1 MIKKLLK
8 ATVVGASIFAMVGAA
23 GAADVNINIYGA
35 SAQYK
40 FWNSAAD
47 DFMLAQGC
55 TSVQQAAGSTTYNTK
70 DNGITKGTC
79 GSDTWYIRYTS
90 KASYDGIR
98 AMQCIDPDG
107 TSGCA
112 NPCERKLADETPSTV
127 PANGGTNWGAKIV
140 YSLACKDV
148 NVGASDVEAGA
159 LAGMESHGH
168 LKGHLGGVW
177 VDRVMDPSTI
187 YDTGLANYRPIVVP
201 FAFFRE
207 NNVPYT
213 NLSHMQAAH
222 IFSGQIWDWSDF
234 NPAVASQAVTICL
247 RHAGSGTHA
256 TLNAVVMQN
265 AANIIT
271 EEGDGMLT
279 PTAWFNDG
287 SSDMANCVKDNSGSV
302 GYADAD
308 QTFAANVSRMSYEGV
323 TADVTNIVNGN
334 YPFWAAQWL
343 YVDSIVLNS
352 PIDKL
357 ATWAGNPANMPLDRR
372 PFWAA
377 QDEMNVVKSNSFT
390 FPVRQ

>member
-23 GAADVNINIYGA
+23 NAAEVNINIYGA
-35 SAQYK
+35 SAQYTY
-40 FWNSAAD
+40 WNDAAD
-47 DFMLAQGC
+47 DFMVDLGC
-55 TSVQQAAGSTTYNTK
+55 TAIQQAAGNTANSTSGH
-70 DNGITKGTC
+70 GITRGTC
-79 GSDTWYIRYTS
+79 GADTWHIRYSS
-90 KASYDGIR
+90 KASFDGIR

-112 NPCERKLADETPSTV
+112 NPCERRLADETT
-127 PANGGTNWGAKIV
+127 TNWGTRV
-140 YSLACKDV
+140 VTSLACKDV
-148 NVGASDVEAGA
+148 NVGASDVEAA
-159 LAGMESHGH
+159 AIAGMESHGQ
-168 LKGHLGGVW
+168 LRGHLGGGW
-177 VDRVMDPSTI
+177 VDRVMDASTI

-201 FAFFRE
+201 FAFFKE

-213 NLSHMQAAH
+213 NLSKMQAVH
-222 IFSGQIWDWSDF
+222 IFSGSIWDWSDF
-234 NPAVASQAVTICL
+234 DPTVASQAVTICL

-256 TLNAVVMQN
+256 TLNAVVMAN
-265 AANIIT
+265 AAGLIT

-279 PTAWFNDG
+279 PVAWFNDG
-287 SSDMANCVKDNSGSV
+287 SSDMANCVVQNAGSV

-308 QTFAANVSRMSYEGV
+308 QTFAANVTRLSYEGV
-323 TADVTNIVNGN
+323 AATKNNIVNGN

-343 YVDSIVLNS
+343 YVDAIVPNS

-357 ATWAGNPANMPLDRR
+357 ATWAADPDNMPAGRA

>member
-23 GAADVNINIYGA
+23 SAADQNINIYGA
-35 SAQYK
+35 SAQYT
-40 FWNSAAD
+40 FWNDAAD
-47 DFMLAQGC
+47 DFLRDQGC
-55 TSVQQAAGSTTYNTK
+55 TGVQQAAGSTTYSTK
-70 DNGITKGTC
+70 SHGITKGTC
-79 GSDTWYIRYTS
+79 GSDTWYIRYS
-90 KASYDGIR
+90 AKASFDGIR
-98 AMQCIDPDG
+98 AMQGIDPDG
-107 TSGCA
+107 TSGCT
-112 NPCERKLADETPSTV
+112 NGGQRKLANETPSTV
-127 PANGGTNWGAKIV
+127 PANGGTNWTAGIV

-159 LAGMESHGH
+159 LAGMQSHGQ
-168 LKGHLGGVW
+168 LRGHLGGGW
-177 VDRVMDPSTI
+177 VDREMDASTI
-187 YDTGLANYRPIVVP
+187 YDTGLSNYRPIVVP
-201 FAFFRE
+201 FAFFKE

-213 NLSHMQAAH
+213 NLSRMQAAH
-222 IFSGQIWDWSDF
+222 IFSGQIWDWNDF
-234 NPAVASQAVTICL
+234 DPTVASQAVTICL

-256 TLNAVVMQN
+256 TLNAVVMAN
-265 AANIIT
+265 AAGLIT

-279 PTAWFNDG
+279 PVAWFNDG
-287 SSDMANCVKDNSGSV
+287 SSDMANCVAQNAGSV

-308 QTFAANVSRMSYEGV
+308 QTFAANVTRLTFEGV
-323 TADVTNIVNGN
+323 AATKNNIVNGN

-343 YVDSIVLNS
+343 YVDAIVPNS

-357 ATWAGNPANMPLDRR
+357 ATWAADPDNMPAGRA